1 MNRTPRTINCRCVDA
16 VFHLQTLTCYLCLYL
31 LCLANSRSF
40 DGVIIP
46 SHKHH
51 DIIECKLK
59 KMDLIVDIR
68 TIVANIKLMP

>member
-1 MNRTPRTINCRCVDA
+1 M
-16 VFHLQTLTCYLCLYL
+16 CYLCLYL
-31 LCLANSRSF
+31 LCLAISRSF

-46 SHKHH
+46 SHKHY

-59 KMDLIVDIR
+59 KMDLIVDNR